1 MSTSQNGETHSNIL
15 RAWHL
20 TGKNKI
26 KNVINKAMFLELW
39 KLALIIMLIN
49 RTILFPHNSV
59 SETDLPDFDLSVV
72 TEFKISF

>member
-1 MSTSQNGETHSNIL
+1 
-15 RAWHL
+15 
-20 TGKNKI
+20 
-26 KNVINKAMFLELW
+26 MFLELW